1 MPITLV
7 VESAQE
13 ANFVAIMIDPTYQGH
28 QVQISA
34 VVSLDVQQIVS
45 QQVLALWQYLAVAGY
60 LV

>member
-1 MPITLV
+1 MWITLAV
-7 VESAQE
+7 QFAQE

-45 QQVLALWQYLAVAGY
+45 LQVLALLLYLVVAGY
-60 LV
+60 LA

>member
-1 MPITLV
+1 MSFTLA
-7 VESAQE
+7 VESVQE

-34 VVSLDVQQIVS
+34 VVSLDA
-45 QQVLALWQYLAVAGY
+45 QQVVSLQLLALLLYLVVAGY